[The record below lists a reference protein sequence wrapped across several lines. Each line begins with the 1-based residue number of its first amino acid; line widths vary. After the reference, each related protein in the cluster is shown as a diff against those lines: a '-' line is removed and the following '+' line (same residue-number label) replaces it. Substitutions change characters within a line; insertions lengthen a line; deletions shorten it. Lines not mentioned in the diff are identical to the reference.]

1 MVSTR
6 FIASWVLLVDRNRR
20 INLRLK
26 GRRSGSYLE
35 ASMNRENEGGKG
47 CVDPLLSS
55 VSRNAPL
62 GLSGILRTFIIIF
75 YGGEIVNQ

>member
-1 MVSTR
+1 
-6 FIASWVLLVDRNRR
+6 
-20 INLRLK
+20 
-26 GRRSGSYLE
+26 
-35 ASMNRENEGGKG
+35 MNQENEGGKG